1 MKSHHFLILVA
12 LLCLLIAPAAADV
25 SDSTVVNTN
34 VYAGSDVYDIAPPAN
49 VTTSTA
55 SGITNVAGRY
65 LYAAALENSVS
76 EKTATLYLVGQ
87 QGATINITDNSI
99 VSGLSIDY
107 GDGTT
112 GSSLTHEYAADG
124 IYNITV
130 TATNYLDQTGITLT
144 DRVQIGETSISITVS
159 PNTLTTGQSWTL
171 TANAVIADSI
181 QWQVSR
187 NNASWTNIPA
197 GTYTPS
203 EYGTYYFRAIA
214 YGADRAAY
222 SNVEQTTYQYAV
234 SDSTVTNTNVY
245 ATSNV
250 FDIAP
255 SGYYDAASTASGITN
270 VAGRYLYASALEVIE
285 NGRTAIY
292 NIIGLQGST
301 TTLTDGRITQGY
313 LWDHGDG
320 TNSTTTQLSHTY
332 GAPGRYV
339 TTLGLTNYLDSTGVS
354 LTGNAMYVGPI
365 VGALTADKT
374 AGALGETFNITA
386 NVTNYTSIDWYLARY
401 SDGQWYVIT
410 DAHGTTLSYA
420 PNQYGDWYF
429 RAKATNS
436 QTGFSQYTDTI
447 KITVYRPPTIL
458 NTAINPANGPLT
470 NTITLSATVET
481 PGGTPQLQWQKS
493 SDGTTWTNIEGATT
507 STWVGSQTFS
517 SGKHYYR
524 LTATGA
530 GGTSYGPAV
539 TYTAYGAPV
548 FSSVQASSS
557 IVALPG
563 SVTLTA
569 SASDTNT
576 YTWQELKSGNWVN
589 VGNGK
594 ELYLKLSSAGI
605 HTYRA
610 VAVGFGGTTT
620 SQTISVD
627 AGYAPNIK
635 IISPKPGED
644 INLGSN
650 VTITADVIG
659 AVNTTWNFGDTT
671 HEVISQTTN
680 TATVLYKNYGYKTI
694 TLSGTNKYGSGSSTI
709 TIIVVSGWERPMATT
724 PINPVDT
731 TPVKNFTDSFNVPQ
745 GEILDLPAVFGAL
758 TAPMSDLLPDGM
770 FMVIVFG
777 VIFIMLWI
785 MTKNTAV
792 PSIIGL
798 IFGGFILALL
808 PASYNGAAVV
818 ILAISIVGGVIRVF
832 IPPK

>member
-1 MKSHHFLILVA
+1 MKSHHFLILVV

-25 SDSTVVNTN
+25 SDSTVANTN
-34 VYAGSDVYDIAPPAN
+34 IYAGSNVYDIAPPAN

-55 SGITNVAGRY
+55 SGITNVANRY
-65 LYAAALENSVS
+65 IYAAALDNSVS
-76 EKTATLYLVGQ
+76 EKTATLYLINQ

-112 GSSLTHEYAADG
+112 GNSLTHTYAADG
-124 IYNITV
+124 IYNV
-130 TATNYLDQTGITLT
+130 SLTATNYLDQTGVTLT
-144 DRVQIGETSISITVS
+144 DRVQIGETAISITVS

-181 QWQVSR
+181 QWQISR
-187 NNASWTNIPA
+187 NNASWSNIPA

-245 ATSNV
+245 AGSNV

-285 NGRTAIY
+285 NGRTVKY

-313 LWDHGDG
+313 LWDFGDG
-320 TNSTTTQLSHTY
+320 TTSTTTQLSHTY
-332 GAPGRYV
+332 GAPGKYV

-354 LTGNAMYVGPI
+354 LTGNAISVGPI

-410 DAHGTTLSYA
+410 DAHGSTLSYA

-436 QTGFSQYTDTI
+436 TTGFSQYTDTI

-507 STWVGSQTFS
+507 STWVGSQTIS

-548 FSSVQASSS
+548 FSSVQASAS

-576 YTWQELKSGNWVN
+576 YTWQEQINGQWVQIGEGNS
-589 VGNGK
+589 
-594 ELYLKLSSAGI
+594 LTQRLTSAGI
-605 HTYRA
+605 HNYRV
-610 VAVGFGGTTT
+610 VAVGYGGTTT
-620 SQTISVD
+620 SSTVSVD
-627 AGYAPNIK
+627 AGY
-635 IISPKPGED
+635 KPE
-644 INLGSN
+644 
-650 VTITADVIG
+650 VTITSPENGKRFNVDTTLTFSATVSG
-659 AVNTTWNFGDTT
+659 ATSYVWDFGDTT
-671 HEVISQTTN
+671 HTVVSQSGTTSLVN
-680 TATVLYKNYGYKTI
+680 YTAYGYKDI
-694 TLSGTNKYGSGSSTI
+694 KFSATNKYGTTTAGIAIYIASSD
-709 TIIVVSGWERPMATT
+709 RPIATT
-724 PINPVDT
+724 PLDSIDTSAVD
-731 TPVKNFTDSFNVPQ
+731 NFVNQFDVVP
-745 GEILDLPAVFGAL
+745 GEMPNIVSVIMSMYDPLDDALKGFFWVFVFGAIMLVIWL
-758 TAPMSDLLPDGM
+758 TTKSVAIPSVLGILFGA
-770 FMVIVFG
+770 FMVSF
-777 VIFIMLWI
+777 MPD
-785 MTKNTAV
+785 MYMMPAV
-792 PSIIGL
+792 AL
-798 IFGGFILALL
+798 I
-808 PASYNGAAVV
+808 AAGC
-818 ILAISIVGGVIRVF
+818 IGGVIYV
-832 IPPK
+832 ITKH